1 MGAVIAGTGSEG
13 GGTGAVARVL
23 VLLLAVAIH
32 AGPVQAQPGDAEAGR
47 AVFGECEGCHE
58 IGAGAKHGIGPQL
71 NGLFGRLAASHE
83 TFAYSPAFLRLR
95 DRGLVWDEATLEQ
108 LLADPDTLVPDSP
121 MSFDGLPDAVDRRN
135 LIAFLRGIGDGSGIA
150 RTGVEQDH
158 GIDPAVLAIRGDA
171 EYGAWLSGE
180 CVTCHRA
187 DGGDAGIPSIVRWPV
202 DRFVIAMHAY
212 RSGRRDHPVMQMIAR
227 RLGDE
232 EIAALAAFFENPG
245 E

>member
-1 MGAVIAGTGSEG
+1 MDAAP
-13 GGTGAVARVL
+13 RLL
-23 VLLLAVAIH
+23 VLLAAIAIH
-32 AGPVQAQPGDAEAGR
+32 AGAAQAQSGDAEAGR
-47 AVFGECEGCHE
+47 TVFGECEGCHE
-58 IGAGAKHGIGPQL
+58 IGVGAKHGIGPQL

-95 DRGLVWDEATLEQ
+95 DRGLVWDQATLGQ
-108 LLADPDTLVPDSP
+108 LLEDPGTLVPGSP
-121 MSFDGLPDAVDRRN
+121 MSFDGLPDAVDRHN
-135 LIAFLRGIGDGSGIA
+135 LVAFLREIGDGSDIPGSGGDQGH
-150 RTGVEQDH
+150 GV
-158 GIDPAVLAIRGDA
+158 DPAVLEFRGDA

-180 CVTCHRA
+180 CVTCHQA
-187 DGGDAGIPSIVRWPV
+187 DGGDAGIPSIVRWPA

-232 EIAALAAFFENPG
+232 EIAALAAYFENPG